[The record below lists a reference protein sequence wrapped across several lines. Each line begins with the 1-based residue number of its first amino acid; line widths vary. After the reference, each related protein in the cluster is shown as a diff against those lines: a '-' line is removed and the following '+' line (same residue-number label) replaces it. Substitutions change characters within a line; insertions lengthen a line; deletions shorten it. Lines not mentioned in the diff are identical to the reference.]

1 MENITINQLIFKVL
15 LNPYVI
21 GTTIAVILMLN
32 FCCYVASYKKKPPK
46 PKGKK
51 VIAAPAPAPAPAP
64 EKEGGFDAG
73 GGDAAP
79 APEA

>member
-1 MENITINQLIFKVL
+1 MENMTLNQLIFKVL

-32 FCCYVASYKKKPPK
+32 FCCYVASYRKKTPK

-51 VIAAPAPAPAPAP
+51 IKTVPAPAPAA
-64 EKEGGFDAG
+64 EKEGGSEASSG
-73 GGDAAP
+73 NAST
-79 APEA
+79 APES

>member
-51 VIAAPAPAPAPAP
+51 VKAAPAPAP
-64 EKEGGFDAG
+64 EKEGGSDAG

>member
-1 MENITINQLIFKVL
+1 MENMTLNQLIFKVL

-32 FCCYVASYKKKPPK
+32 FCCYVASYRKKTPK

-51 VIAAPAPAPAPAP
+51 IKTAPAPAPAT
-64 EKEGGFDAG
+64 EKEGGSEASSG
-73 GGDAAP
+73 NASP

>member
-1 MENITINQLIFKVL
+1 MENMTLNQLIFKVL

-32 FCCYVASYKKKPPK
+32 FCCYVASYRKKAPK

-51 VIAAPAPAPAPAP
+51 IKTAPAPAPAA
-64 EKEGGFDAG
+64 EKEGGSEVSSGNAS
-73 GGDAAP
+73 P
-79 APEA
+79 APES